1 MVTQCLMSV
10 KSDPKW
16 VLFGVALDVYML
28 ILHEQDTVFR
38 GVPLQ
43 NTKKVVFWWCFWV
56 QN

>member
-16 VLFGVALDVYML
+16 VLFGVVLDVYML